1 MQTPPIT
8 LALVARYSRL
18 TYLLLH
24 CQLRHFRHH
33 HGVALGDAMLIYLVF
48 VLLNW
53 LVEVLGEHGVLEG
66 FGVVE
71 AL

>member
-1 MQTPPIT
+1 
-8 LALVARYSRL
+8 
-18 TYLLLH
+18 
-24 CQLRHFRHH
+24 
-33 HGVALGDAMLIYLVF
+33 MLIYLVF